1 MIKRGISPLI
11 ATILL
16 IGFTIILAILVFR
29 FTADFT
35 ERTIEFTDI
44 ADDLN
49 CLVDLSIGNFCI
61 DSGYARFQIRN
72 NDNIN
77 ISDFIFTTYYDD
89 DILVE
94 RVETGLNPFQT
105 DIFYTPYQI
114 ANHSHIEVRPG
125 IEFNEGSGYCLPNIA
140 AIGDLN
146 YCETA
151 LAFCGDNV
159 VNQVI
164 EECDGLD
171 LDGKT
176 CSDFEGFSEGVLS
189 CYPAGHLQQCEFNTE
204 NCIATQPPQMNFNIQ
219 DAYTDTDFWY
229 PLKISIQNSGD
240 DIDAFKVQIQG
251 DINDEY
257 IHTQTIFS
265 GETKEINVF
274 YSLGVGDISSIA
286 LIPGRK
292 RIPIGES
299 VEFDWYPDAV
309 ETIDSSQI
317 RDNTNWAGVLGYWIF
332 KQGGSDTVVYD
343 KSPQNTNCNIDPIA
357 LPIWEN
363 DRYCL
368 FGRCYSI
375 DGEDNGLSCDNPS
388 YFDNSINNQITIEA
402 LVRPWRINNPIGV
415 PKNRIITSK
424 YLGESF
430 VGERSW
436 MLRLDETTENL
447 KFRIFRAD
455 NGNSRTVD
463 ADPSRVFTVGAIWHH
478 LVGQYNGQAMR
489 LYVDGELVG
498 ENNFGSDQ
506 SIIDSPTANVM
517 LGDWFNLGGDTFNGR
532 IESVAIYNAYL
543 GETTIK
549 KHANDVYSLANCPVA
564 KRTNEPDYCEH
575 VNVFGINN
583 SVGIDQTSGWGRRIG
598 SRYVGLREY
607 LEFSDS
613 THTNCDVAI
622 MAVHGGS
629 IEAGTEQ
636 MARYM
641 YDKLVDDGKNVALWV
656 YGSRNT
662 DCSLCDSGCEDVCHH
677 VTSNSIDPNCDPY
690 LREILSSC
698 KVGVA
703 LHGCA
708 EGCPTTPQTNNLP
721 PVLIGGRAE
730 YGFKE
735 LIENELSTSLGSSYY
750 IINFDDV
757 PDCKFFVDDI
767 TCYRGADY
775 CNVVNQFPRFTSS
788 NGLPGIQI
796 EMPPEM
802 RDNALVSRTD
812 EECDAATPPEDC
824 LTRFENE
831 VIDGDTQ
838 AAADAYVQAIKNY
851 IDQKGW

>member
-1 MIKRGISPLI
+1 MGKSGISPLI

-29 FTADFT
+29 FTADLA
-35 ERTIEFTDI
+35 EKTIEFTDI
-44 ADDLN
+44 ARDIN
-49 CLVDLSIGNFCI
+49 CLIDLSIGNFCI
-61 DSGYARFQIRN
+61 DSGYARFHIRN

-77 ISDFIFTTYYDD
+77 ISDFIFTTHYDD
-89 DILVE
+89 AILVE
-94 RVETGLNPFQT
+94 RVGTGLNPFQT
-105 DIFYTPYQI
+105 DIFYTPYQG
-114 ANHSHIEVRPG
+114 ANYSYIEVRPG
-125 IEFNEGSGYCLPNIA
+125 IELNGNSGYCLPNIA

-151 LAFCGDNV
+151 LAFCGDSV
-159 VNQVI
+159 VNQAI

-176 CSDFEGFSEGVLS
+176 CSDFSGFSEGALS
-189 CYPAGHLQQCEFNTE
+189 CYPAGHLQQCKFNTE
-204 NCIATQPPQMNFNIQ
+204 NCIATQPPQMNFGIL

-229 PLKISIQNSGD
+229 PLKIRIQNSGD
-240 DIDAFKVQIQG
+240 DIDAFKIQIQG
-251 DINDEY
+251 SINDEY
-257 IHTQTIFS
+257 THTQTIFS

-274 YSLGVGDISSIA
+274 YRLGVGDIYSID

-299 VEFDWYPDAV
+299 VEFDWYPAAA
-309 ETIDSSQI
+309 ETISQI
-317 RDNTNWAGVLGYWIF
+317 IDNTNWDVVLGYWTF
-332 KQGGSDTVVYD
+332 KQGGLDTVVYD
-343 KSPQNTNCNIDPIA
+343 KSPQSKNCNVDPSA
-357 LPIWEN
+357 APIWED

-375 DGEDNGLSCDNPS
+375 DGDGNGLSCADPS
-388 YFDNSINNQITIEA
+388 YFDNGINNQITIEA
-402 LVRPWRINNPIGV
+402 LVRPWRINNPAGV
-415 PKNRIITSK
+415 PKNRIIASK
-424 YLGESF
+424 YF
-430 VGERSW
+430 QDAYQFRSW
-436 MLRLDETTENL
+436 IFRLDEDTESL
-447 KFRIFRAD
+447 RFRIYRDTGSGGDSF
-455 NGNSRTVD
+455 RTVD
-463 ADPSRVFTVGAIWHH
+463 ADPNRNFTVGAIWHH
-478 LVGQYNGQAMR
+478 LVGQYDGDDMR

-498 ENNFGSDQ
+498 ENDFPSSQ

-517 LGDWFNLGGDTFNGR
+517 IGDWQNLGGDTFNGR
-532 IESVAIYNAYL
+532 LESVAIYNTYL
-543 GETTIK
+543 DETTIK
-549 KHANDVYSLANCPVA
+549 KHANDLYSLTNCPVA

-583 SVGIDQTSGWGRRIG
+583 SVGIDQASGWGRRIG

-613 THTNCDVAI
+613 VHTDCDVAI

-629 IEAGTEQ
+629 VEAGTEQ

-641 YDKLVDDGKNVALWV
+641 YDELVEDRRDVALWV

-662 DCSLCDSGCEDVCHH
+662 DCSICDSGCEDVCHH

-698 KVGVA
+698 KIGIA

-708 EGCPTTPQTNNLP
+708 DGCPATSQTNNLP
-721 PVLIGGRAE
+721 PVLIGGRSE
-730 YGFKE
+730 YRFKE
-735 LIENELSTSLGSSYY
+735 LIENELSSSLGSSYY

-757 PDCKFFVDDI
+757 RDCKFFVDDI

-775 CNVVNQFPRFTSS
+775 CNIVNQFPRFASS

-831 VIDGDTQ
+831 AISGDTKD
-838 AAADAYVQAIKNY
+838 AADAYVKAIKSY
-851 IDQKGW
+851 IDEKEW